1 MTDLQKARDAA
12 TELEDAFNKEC
23 DRVYGNAKLWPAKTA
38 DALMSARLY
47 ASRVRQFLGATND
60 PESEAVAEARKEF
73 AEIEGYTATL
83 AVVYADNPDISLA
96 IASLQGLL

>member
-23 DRVYGNAKLWPAKTA
+23 DRVYGNAKLWPTKTA

-47 ASRVRQFLGATND
+47 ANRVRAFLGATDD
-60 PESEAVAEARKEF
+60 PDSEAVAEASSMPTIPTSRSPSHRCRGCCDGRAGF
-73 AEIEGYTATL
+73 AGR
-83 AVVYADNPDISLA
+83 
-96 IASLQGLL
+96 ASRGTR